1 MVMQVAHWHCF
12 ITRKVFQGGD
22 TGAFYSCVKALLLRC
37 CFFFTINNNNNNETY
52 LLIMVFVV
60 V

>member
-1 MVMQVAHWHCF
+1 MQVAHWHCF

-37 CFFFTINNNNNNETY
+37 CFFFTINNNNNETY